1 MKKVALFIFIG
12 LFVAFFIFTG
22 LFVWLPLTRNSQPP
36 KLRRQV
42 SIRMLSSSE
51 VFGMVFIPGGQLLT
65 LSSKPPFPCVG
76 TLWDPYNGAVLKT
89 FKLPRSAGSK
99 FSFSVFSADGQLL
112 AAPTETDKQIR
123 LWNIFTSEHIRDITF
138 GENSLSDPVF
148 SPDGQFLAAQIT
160 DNSVKASIG
169 LWEPRTGNY
178 IRTLDRS
185 QHEYSPLTVFS
196 LDGKFLATLPEK
208 LAEPAEIHVWD
219 PHTGK
224 RIRTFM
230 PSLNG
235 FDRSSIKNFVFSPDL
250 RGFAVVVQRS
260 NRYKVRDSAEIPA
273 NAQVTTIELWDLNGK
288 LRHRLK
294 LPIGQ
299 HIADIVFSPDGRMIA
314 APLPDNTVQL
324 WDTDTG
330 ELIRTLSSPGVSVG
344 SVAFSPDGQRIVGTG
359 SYVTNQDQVPL
370 WNPHTGKLIALLA
383 LIAPSQ
389 APTDLVISDII
400 FSPDRR
406 FAAGTFGLRKKPVLW
421 KIVPRLGALISK

>member
-1 MKKVALFIFIG
+1 MKKI
-12 LFVAFFIFTG
+12 AFFIFTC
-22 LFVWLPLTRNSQPP
+22 LFVWLPLTLNSQPP

-42 SIRMLSSSE
+42 PIRMLSLSE
-51 VFGMVFIPGGQLLT
+51 VFGMVFTPGGQLLT
-65 LSSKPPFPCVG
+65 LSRKPSFPCVG
-76 TLWDPYNGAVLKT
+76 VLWDPYNGAVLKT
-89 FKLPRSAGSK
+89 FKLPQSVESK
-99 FSFSVFSADGQLL
+99 FGFSVFSADGQFL
-112 AAPTETDKQIR
+112 AATTETDKQIR
-123 LWNIFTSEHIRDITF
+123 LWNVFTGEHIRDITL
-138 GENSLSDPVF
+138 GENSLFGPVF
-148 SPDGQFLAAQIT
+148 SPDGQFLAAEIT

-178 IRTLDRS
+178 IRTLDSS
-185 QHEYSPLTVFS
+185 QHGYRYLTVFS

-208 LAEPAEIHVWD
+208 LAEPAEIQVWD

-235 FDRSSIKNFVFSPDL
+235 FDRSNIKGLVFSPDL
-250 RGFAVVVQRS
+250 RGFAVGVQRS
-260 NRYKVRDSAEIPA
+260 NRYKVRDPAEIPA

-314 APLPDNTVQL
+314 ALLPDNTVQL

-330 ELIRTLSSPGVSVG
+330 ELIRTLSSPGVPVG
-344 SVAFSPDGQRIVGTG
+344 SVAFSPYGQRLVGTG
-359 SYVTNQDQVPL
+359 SYVRNQDQVPL

-383 LIAPSQ
+383 PSQ

-400 FSPDRR
+400 FSPNGR
-406 FAAGTFGLRKKPVLW
+406 FAAGILGLRKEPILW
-421 KIVPRLGALISK
+421 KIAPRSGALISK